1 MLTEY
6 KNKKLDRY
14 LILPVISFFAG
25 GVNGFLGTGAGIVLV
40 YLLTYLNRGK
50 SETKNNFA
58 MTIALVIPMSAISL
72 YFYIRGGNVDYELI
86 RISVI
91 PAMLGGI
98 LGAYLMD
105 KINRRLLSLIF
116 AVLVIYS
123 GFRMVI

>member
-72 YFYIRGGNVDYELI
+72 YFYIRGENVDYELI